1 MNNEL
6 FLTEYLNDEW
16 EVETQDGWKD
26 FGGIAQTIILD
37 EWRIETETGLELFC
51 AGHHFV
57 FIGGYEIKA
66 EDLSVGDLIE
76 TRNGSERVVS
86 ITRTGNEIQMFDL
99 LDVDGK
105 TYFTNGIRSHNSGKS
120 TSFEI
125 FVCWYILFNDHKN
138 IAVLAN
144 KAASSLN
151 ILRKVKVAFEMM
163 PKWLQSGIV
172 VWNQSLIELENGC
185 RALASATSSS
195 AIRSFSINVV
205 IIDEM
210 GFIPATIWS
219 EFYASVYPTISSS
232 KKSKTILVSTP
243 NGMNHFW
250 RFWSDAN
257 SKSNNFNP
265 IEIKWNDVPGRDQK
279 WYTETRANMSEAEF
293 NQEFGGSFLGSS
305 HTLIACHIIESLAPS
320 KKLIDT
326 PLHTSF
332 PKEWS
337 EHLNVYK
344 NARQGNVY
352 IMSADSSKMRD
363 NSTSDAICIQVIDI
377 TKLPYRQVCT
387 FFAKS
392 GISYLQAPEIIY
404 RIGKYFNDA
413 YAFVE
418 NNEIGQQ
425 VVDSLAI
432 DFEYDNVFYEKS
444 NLAGY
449 RTTKKTKRLG
459 CSNLKAFVENQKLR
473 IVDIETIQQLSTF
486 VRNTKGSFEAEYGY
500 QDDAIMALIGCL
512 FFLPRPEFDSIKDR
526 KTFINTL
533 FNREEVND
541 ALVEDMPFF
550 GVIDDGSQ
558 DDSVF

>member
-232 KKSKTILVSTP
+232 KK
-243 NGMNHFW
+243 
-250 RFWSDAN
+250 
-257 SKSNNFNP
+257 
-265 IEIKWNDVPGRDQK
+265 
-279 WYTETRANMSEAEF
+279 
-293 NQEFGGSFLGSS
+293 
-305 HTLIACHIIESLAPS
+305 
-320 KKLIDT
+320 
-326 PLHTSF
+326 
-332 PKEWS
+332 
-337 EHLNVYK
+337 
-344 NARQGNVY
+344 
-352 IMSADSSKMRD
+352 
-363 NSTSDAICIQVIDI
+363 
-377 TKLPYRQVCT
+377 
-387 FFAKS
+387 
-392 GISYLQAPEIIY
+392 
-404 RIGKYFNDA
+404 
-413 YAFVE
+413 
-418 NNEIGQQ
+418 
-425 VVDSLAI
+425 
-432 DFEYDNVFYEKS
+432 
-444 NLAGY
+444 
-449 RTTKKTKRLG
+449 
-459 CSNLKAFVENQKLR
+459 
-473 IVDIETIQQLSTF
+473 
-486 VRNTKGSFEAEYGY
+486 
-500 QDDAIMALIGCL
+500 
-512 FFLPRPEFDSIKDR
+512 
-526 KTFINTL
+526 
-533 FNREEVND
+533 
-541 ALVEDMPFF
+541 
-550 GVIDDGSQ
+550 
-558 DDSVF
+558 